1 MCLILFGLDCHPDYR
16 LVAAANRD
24 EFYDRPALPAA
35 FWDDR
40 PELLAGRDLA
50 QGGTWLGIT
59 RSGRFSALTNYR
71 NPALNREDAPTRGRL
86 VSDFLTGSP
95 GPEEYIQTILARGDI
110 YNSYNLL
117 AGTGDGLFYHS
128 NRATEPFARVEP
140 GVHGLSNSLLD
151 VPWRKV
157 RRGKEKLSALLE
169 RKKVE
174 PGALLDLLY
183 DREVTPDDE
192 LPRTGVTLE
201 RERMLSPIFLVSPEF
216 NYGTRVSTALLV
228 GRDGHVEFAERT
240 FSPGTGEASG
250 EVYFDFD
257 LKG

>member
-16 LVAAANRD
+16 FVAAANRD

-35 FWDDR
+35 FWDDQ
-40 PELLAGRDLA
+40 PDLLAGRDLA

-59 RSGRFSALTNYR
+59 RAGRFSALTNYR
-71 NPALNREDAPTRGRL
+71 NPALHKEKAPTRGLL
-86 VSDFLTGSP
+86 VSEFLAGGL
-95 GPEEYIQTILARGDI
+95 GPEEYIRGILSRGDL

-117 AGTGDGLFYHS
+117 VGTKSGLYYHS
-128 NRATEPFARVEP
+128 NRASEPFARVAP

-151 VPWRKV
+151 VPWPKV
-157 RRGKEKLSALLE
+157 RRGREKLTALLE
-169 RKKVE
+169 NKKVE

-183 DREVTPDDE
+183 DRQAPPDGE
-192 LPRTGVTLE
+192 LPHTGVTLE
-201 RERMLSPIFLVSPEF
+201 RERMLSPVFLVSPEF

-240 FSPGTGEASG
+240 FAPGAGEASG
-250 EVYFDFD
+250 EVKYEFG
-257 LKG
+257 LS